1 MKTLKQALIVILLA
15 SVSLLAAPAHAATPG
30 PCTTGALPSGALS
43 LICVPLAGWNGSLV
57 VFAHG
62 YVGFNQPLDFYH
74 LTLPDGTSIP
84 LLIQTFGFAFAT
96 TSYRQ
101 NGLAILEGAD
111 DIRELVA
118 AFSQSHPAP
127 LLTYVTG
134 VSEGGV
140 VTALLA
146 EQSPALFTG
155 GLSTCGPIG
164 SFRGQIDYIGD
175 FRVLFDY
182 YFPNL
187 ILGEA
192 THIPPTVIRN
202 WYSQYVP
209 AIVVALQANPAS
221 AVELLQVAH
230 AAFDPANA
238 ATLVSTTIN
247 VLWYSIF
254 GTNDAFSKLG
264 GNPFENKSRWYSG
277 SSNDVELNQHVHRFN
292 ASKAALAALQAYE
305 TSGDLRIPLLTLH
318 TTEDEVIPYSHE
330 LLYHNKV
337 QLSGRGQFISI
348 PALRYGHCNFKTAE
362 VLTAFLTLLAQ
373 P

>member
-1 MKTLKQALIVILLA
+1 MKPFKNALIVIVLA
-15 SVSLLAAPAHAATPG
+15 SVCLLAAPARAATPG
-30 PCTTGALPSGALS
+30 PCTTGMLPSGALS

-62 YVGFNQPLDFYH
+62 YVGFDQPLDFYH
-74 LTLPDGTSIP
+74 LTLPDGTNLL

-118 AFSQSHPAP
+118 AFPQSHPAP
-127 LLTYVTG
+127 ILTYVAG
-134 VSEGGV
+134 VSEGGLI
-140 VTALLA
+140 TALLA
-146 EQSPALFTG
+146 ERSPDLFTG

-182 YFPNL
+182 YFPGL
-187 ILGEA
+187 IPGEA

-202 WYSQYVP
+202 WYSRYVP
-209 AIVVALQANPAS
+209 EIVAAVQVNPART
-221 AVELLQVAH
+221 AELLQVAR
-230 AAFDPANA
+230 AAFDPANPG
-238 ATLVSTTIN
+238 TLVSTTIN
-247 VLWYSIF
+247 VLWYNIF

-264 GNPFENKSRWYSG
+264 GNPFDNKDRRYSG
-277 SSNDVELNQHVHRFN
+277 SSDDVELNQRVHRFN
-292 ASKAALAALQAYE
+292 ASKAALAALRVYE
-305 TSGDLRIPLLTLH
+305 TSGDLRIPLVTLH
-318 TTEDEVIPYSHE
+318 TTGDEVMPYSHE
-330 LLYHNKV
+330 LTYDQKV
-337 QLSGRGQFISI
+337 HLSGRGQFIPI
-348 PALRYGHCNFKTAE
+348 PALRYGHCNFETAE
-362 VLTAFLTLLAQ
+362 VVTAFFTLLAQ